1 MGGPNLILL
10 AGPNGAGKT
19 TASSDLLAGAL
30 NIHHFVNA
38 DEITLTLGGEHPA
51 MAAGR
56 IMLER
61 LRDLT
66 AQRTN
71 VAFETTLASRSFAP
85 WIRRLK
91 DSGYS
96 FNLFYFWLPTP
107 EVAIERV
114 RVRKLLGGHSVPE
127 VAAGFRLGVLRQA
140 TSPWSSC
147 ATAKSSTSTRA
158 TSPSLTTS

>member
-1 MGGPNLILL
+1 
-10 AGPNGAGKT
+10 
-19 TASSDLLAGAL
+19 
-30 NIHHFVNA
+30 
-38 DEITLTLGGEHPA
+38 

-114 RVRKLLGGHSVPE
+114 RVRKLLGGHSEPE
-127 VAAGFRLGVLRQA
+127 VDIRRRHHRGLQNFFKIYRPLASAWEFYDRQRPHGLHA
-140 TSPWSSC
+140 RRQNRRRQRERHPH
-147 ATAKSSTSTRA
+147 
-158 TSPSLTTS
+158 P

>member
-1 MGGPNLILL
+1 
-10 AGPNGAGKT
+10 
-19 TASSDLLAGAL
+19 
-30 NIHHFVNA
+30 
-38 DEITLTLGGEHPA
+38 

-140 TSPWSSC
+140 TSPWSSNVDC
-147 ATAKSSTSTRA
+147 LKTYK
-158 TSPSLTTS
+158 L

>member
-1 MGGPNLILL
+1 
-10 AGPNGAGKT
+10 
-19 TASSDLLAGAL
+19 
-30 NIHHFVNA
+30 
-38 DEITLTLGGEHPA
+38 

-61 LRDLT
+61 RRDLT

-96 FNLFYFWLPTP
+96 FNLFYFCLPTP

-114 RVRKLLGGHSVPE
+114 RVRKLLGGHWLP
-127 VAAGFRLGVLRQA
+127 LG
-140 TSPWSSC
+140 
-147 ATAKSSTSTRA
+147 SSTTGNVPMVFMRDGKIVDVN
-158 TSPSLTTS
+158 TSDIPIPDDILAEISGT